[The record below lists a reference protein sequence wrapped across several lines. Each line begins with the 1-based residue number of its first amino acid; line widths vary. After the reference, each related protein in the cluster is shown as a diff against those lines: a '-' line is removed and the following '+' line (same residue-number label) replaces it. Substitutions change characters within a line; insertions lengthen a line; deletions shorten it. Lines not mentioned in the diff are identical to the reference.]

1 MFTVGSASLAP
12 EEISEWVRGI
22 QIVLTNRKETS
33 SLLTFSLSEPPVWSR
48 NAVRGMEG
56 SRCRKD

>member
-33 SLLTFSLSEPPVWSR
+33 SLLTFSLLSR
-48 NAVRGMEG
+48 RSGAGM
-56 SRCRKD
+56 R